1 MEKEMEVEVRESDR
15 ERVSVHQEEEMAY
28 RRPEVVQSQMDRT
41 FWPKPQILFASLKV
55 FDA

>member
-28 RRPEVVQSQMDRT
+28 RSPEAVQSRMDMT
-41 FWPKPQILFASLKV
+41 S
-55 FDA
+55 